1 MPSPRVMEKKDHI
14 LKEVLKK
21 FLQNGIRDVK
31 ISDLTR
37 ELNVSSKTLYQHF
50 DDKKGL
56 ISDSFHLYLKNTAT
70 EFTTMESNS
79 SDVAQLLVRFYQ
91 SAITSLAKAN
101 PAFFRDLSVSYP
113 EIWSSED
120 AFGLLHARN
129 MIDRGIREEIFVP
142 HLDIDLAS
150 HTLTNLLRM
159 LLEREPFTG
168 HSPEQQFNHVIWPYV
183 RGMCT
188 SHGRE
193 MFRQYRVGT

>member
-1 MPSPRVMEKKDHI
+1 MTIPTVMEKKDLL

-21 FLQNGIRDVK
+21 FLQHGIRDVK

-37 ELNVSSKTLYQHF
+37 ELNVSSKTLYHHF

-56 ISDSFHLYLKNTAT
+56 IKESFHLYLKNTAT
-70 EFTTMESNS
+70 EFTSIESTS
-79 SDVAQLLVRFYQ
+79 EDVAQILVRFYQ
-91 SAITSLAKAN
+91 RAISSLSKAN

-113 EIWSSED
+113 GIWSSED

-142 HLDIDLAS
+142 HLDIHLCS

-159 LLEREPFTG
+159 LLERKPFTVNT
-168 HSPEQQFNHVIWPYV
+168 PEMQFNHVIWPYV

-188 SHGRE
+188 SHGRS
-193 MFRQYRVGT
+193 MFRKYRIDP